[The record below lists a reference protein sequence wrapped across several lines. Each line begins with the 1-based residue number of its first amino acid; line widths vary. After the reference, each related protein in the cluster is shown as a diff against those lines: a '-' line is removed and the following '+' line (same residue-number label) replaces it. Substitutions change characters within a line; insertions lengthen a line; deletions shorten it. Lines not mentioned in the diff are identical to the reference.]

1 MIQCNCHKT
10 LKGSD
15 YMSHTD
21 YTRNILN
28 IKDENIIFY
37 ENCLEEV
44 KIKNKTVK
52 VFHAK
57 LTYTPDVCPNCG
69 CLYETNPETII
80 KYGFK
85 KNCNIKMDKISNYSV
100 ILKLDKQRFF
110 CKHCKSTFIAT
121 TDLVDFHKQISN
133 NTKTTITLELMQKGA
148 EKDIARRN
156 NVSTCTVNRILD
168 SISEDKLVKNNG
180 TLPTVMGIDEFKATS
195 DTISKMAFII
205 VDEEKHNIFDMNNS
219 RLSLDI
225 EKYFKR
231 YSKKE
236 RDKVQFITMDLYK
249 PYYKLMHSLFRNATL
264 ISDRFHI
271 VLQSRNALDNTRI
284 KLCNKSNPN
293 YRKLKKYWKLI
304 LKKESELDDK
314 KKRYSKCFRKEIT
327 EKEIVTYLINTNKTL
342 YNDYQI
348 YQGIIKS
355 IDDKDKQSF
364 INIVHNNKNN
374 LNISIKMR
382 KALKTYI
389 ALEDYIL
396 NSFDYE
402 YSIGMVEGMNNL
414 IKQVKHSA
422 CGYRKFNHLKA
433 RVMLIKGLLN
443 PIKAS

>member
-1 MIQCNCHKT
+1 
-10 LKGSD
+10 
-15 YMSHTD
+15 MSHTD

-44 KIKNKTVK
+44 KIKNKIVK

-57 LTYTPDVCPNCG
+57 LTYTPNVCPNCG
-69 CLYETNPETII
+69 CLYESNPETII

-100 ILKLDKQRFF
+100 ILKLDKQRFL

-121 TDLVDFHKQISN
+121 TNLVDFHKQISN
-133 NTKTTITLELMQKGA
+133 NTKTTITLELMEKGA

-156 NVSTCTVNRILD
+156 NVSTCTVNRILG
-168 SISEDKLVKNNG
+168 SISKDKLVKNNG
-180 TLPTVMGIDEFKATS
+180 ALPTVMGIDEFKATS

-205 VDEEKHNIFDMNNS
+205 VDEDKHNIFDMNNS

-271 VLQSRNALDNTRI
+271 VLQSRNALDNTRV
-284 KLCNKSNPN
+284 KLCNKSNSN

-304 LKKESELDDK
+304 LKKEDELDDK

-327 EKEIVTYLINTNKTL
+327 EKEIVTYLINTDQKL
-342 YNDYQI
+342 YNDYQV
-348 YQGIIKS
+348 YQGIDRAINT
-355 IDDKDKQSF
+355 KDKKLF
-364 INIVHNNKNN
+364 LNIVQNNKNN
-374 LNISIKMR
+374 KNISIKMK
-382 KALKTYI
+382 KALNTYI
-389 ALEDYIL
+389 NLEEYIL

-402 YSIGMVEGMNNL
+402 YSNGIVEGMNNL
-414 IKQVKHSA
+414 IKQIKHSA

-433 RVMLIKGLLN
+433 RIMLIKGLLN